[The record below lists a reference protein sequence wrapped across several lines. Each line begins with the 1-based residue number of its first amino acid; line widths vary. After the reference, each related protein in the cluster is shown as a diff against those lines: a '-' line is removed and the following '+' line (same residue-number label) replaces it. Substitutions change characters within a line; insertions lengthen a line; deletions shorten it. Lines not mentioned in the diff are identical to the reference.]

1 MNVRLSAAIAL
12 GKIGNLQAVEALIKA
27 LHEEDET
34 FVKQGLI
41 SSLDEIANLTAGEAL
56 IKALNDKAG
65 QVKTQAAQT
74 LGKIGTLET
83 LEKLIQLPEIDI
95 CDPDIFLLA
104 RTLAVRASLS
114 KERLPFIPVY
124 PELVAH
130 KQ

>member
-1 MNVRLSAAIAL
+1 
-12 GKIGNLQAVEALIKA
+12 
-27 LHEEDET
+27 
-34 FVKQGLI
+34 
-41 SSLDEIANLTAGEAL
+41 LDEIANPKAVEAL

-65 QVKTQAAQT
+65 QVRSQAART

-95 CDPDIFLLA
+95 CDPDIFLLV
-104 RTLAVRASLS
+104 RILAVRFS
-114 KERLPFIPVY
+114 KERVPFIPVY